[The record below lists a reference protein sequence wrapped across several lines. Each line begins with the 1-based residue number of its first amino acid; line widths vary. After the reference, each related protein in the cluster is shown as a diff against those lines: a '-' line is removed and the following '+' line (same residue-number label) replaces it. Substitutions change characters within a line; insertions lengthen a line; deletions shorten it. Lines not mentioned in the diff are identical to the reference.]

1 VSENES
7 MKGQDQTKYV
17 AAVVIAGT
25 LWGFMGLFR
34 RNLADLGISA
44 GGIVFIRCGLAAVLL
59 LATLLVRDRA
69 ALKIKLRDLWCFLGS
84 GLCSMLFFT
93 YCYYQAMNYMSL
105 SVAAILLYTAPII
118 VVVLSAALFR
128 EKFTGRKRTA
138 LLLAFLGCC
147 LVSGLGSDTRLSWIG
162 IFYGLGSGFGYAL
175 YSIFARLALERG
187 YSSLTVTFYTCLFAA
202 IGAGVIW
209 GVYEPV
215 TLMFVSKQGIF
226 WSLGI
231 AFFTCYLAYLLYTYS
246 LTGLETGKASIFAN
260 IEPVVATVVG
270 MAVFH
275 EPMTL
280 LNLLGILS
288 VLAAVVLL
296 SVKDRKEENQ
306 A

>member
-1 VSENES
+1 
-7 MKGQDQTKYV
+7 M
-17 AAVVIAGT
+17 
-25 LWGFMGLFR
+25 
-34 RNLADLGISA
+34 
-44 GGIVFIRCGLAAVLL
+44 
-59 LATLLVRDRA
+59 
-69 ALKIKLRDLWCFLGS
+69 
-84 GLCSMLFFT
+84 
-93 YCYYQAMNYMSL
+93 
-105 SVAAILLYTAPII
+105 
-118 VVVLSAALFR
+118 
-128 EKFTGRKRTA
+128 
-138 LLLAFLGCC
+138 
-147 LVSGLGSDTRLSWIG
+147 
-162 IFYGLGSGFGYAL
+162 
-175 YSIFARLALERG
+175 FA
-187 YSSLTVTFYTCLFAA
+187 
-202 IGAGVIW
+202 
-209 GVYEPV
+209 
-215 TLMFVSKQGIF
+215 SKQGIF